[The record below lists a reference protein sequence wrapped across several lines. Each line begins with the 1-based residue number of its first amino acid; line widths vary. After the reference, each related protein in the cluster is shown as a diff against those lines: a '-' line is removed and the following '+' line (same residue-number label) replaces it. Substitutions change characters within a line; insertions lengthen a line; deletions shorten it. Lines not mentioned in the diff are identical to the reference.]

1 MKASN
6 LERSIRTLMGKAI
19 HQYAMIQDGDR
30 ILVAVS
36 GGKDSVALLHLLMTR
51 LPRIPI
57 SYTLIP
63 VYLEMG
69 YNQNALPFMRDYF
82 QQQSHSTYH
91 VELTD
96 FATFAHSPQNLKNPC
111 FLCSRMRRK
120 RLFQI
125 AQEHRCNKLAFGH
138 NQDDIIET
146 FFLNTLY
153 GSVLS
158 TMRPFQPLFEGQIN
172 LIRPLSFIA
181 APVLERFARLK
192 GFPLVHNA
200 CPSATDSK
208 RTQVRELLQ
217 TLYRSNRKIRG
228 NIFHALQHVDT
239 EYLL

>member
-6 LERSIRTLMGKAI
+6 LELRLRKLMGKAI
-19 HQYAMIQDGDR
+19 HRYDMIQDGDR

-36 GGKDSVALLHLLMTR
+36 GGKDSLTLLHLLWTR
-51 LPRIPI
+51 LRRIPI

-69 YNQNALPFMRDYF
+69 YNLNALTRMQDYF
-82 QQQSHSTYH
+82 EDQGHQTYR
-91 VELTD
+91 VEDTD
-96 FATFAHSPQNLKNPC
+96 FATFAHSSKNLKNPC

-125 AQEHRCNKLAFGH
+125 AEELGCNKLAFGH

-158 TMRPFQPLFEGQIN
+158 TMKPFQPLFLGQIN
-172 LIRPLSFIA
+172 LIRPLSFV
-181 APVLERFARLK
+181 PTPLLQRFADLK
-192 GFPLVHNA
+192 SLPLVRNA

-208 RTQVRELLQ
+208 RTQVREMLH
-217 TLYRSNRKIRG
+217 TFYRSNRKIRG
-228 NIFHALQHVDT
+228 NIFHALQNVDT